1 MKAPMVVGAAVM
13 RELEGMLFPAR
24 IIRVSSDGTFVIK
37 YTDDG
42 NIEEGVEEDEM
53 EIDEGAPS
61 LTIEELDELNGESKD
76 DNNDDEG
83 KYDTDDGL
91 GSPIMSR
98 SQLKRPETARAT
110 KHTGKTSA
118 METDSSNAFIIN
130 GLESNIAA
138 GKGIKGIRWLRQNP
152 QHK

>member
-1 MKAPMVVGAAVM
+1 MRPFRVGTAVM

-24 IIRVSSDGTFVIK
+24 IIRLGDDGTFVVK

-42 NIEEGVEEDEM
+42 NIEEGVEADEM
-53 EIDEGAPS
+53 EVDEGAPDMDLEES
-61 LTIEELDELNGESKD
+61 KEIEESKEEVKNNFD
-76 DNNDDEG
+76 DDD
-83 KYDTDDGL
+83 DDDG

-98 SQLKRPETARAT
+98 SQLKRPETARVT
-110 KHTGKTSA
+110 RHNGKTSA

-138 GKGIKGIRWLRQNP
+138 GKGIKGIRWLRDNP
-152 QHK
+152 QHAQV